1 MNNDEIIRKLADRF
15 MAGETS
21 LDEEQQLYRYFTSEE
36 VAEDLLPLRG
46 LFCSFA
52 AMKLGEEVVAE
63 CKPKSAHLHFYKVF
77 FGVAAS
83 IALMIAVGS
92 LFWSPE
98 RQDYCEAYVYNQHVT
113 DPEKVMQEVYGTMQ
127 TIHQND
133 GANVDHQLHDIFG
146 TD

>member
-1 MNNDEIIRKLADRF
+1 MNNDEIIRQLADRF
-15 MAGETS
+15 MAGDTS
-21 LDEEQQLYRYFTSEE
+21 LDEEQQLYRYFTGEE

-52 AMKLGEEVVAE
+52 AMKPDEEVVAE
-63 CKPKSAHLHFYKVF
+63 CKPKAAHLH
-77 FGVAAS
+77 
-83 IALMIAVGS
+83 AVGS

>member
-15 MAGETS
+15 MAGDTS
-21 LDEEQQLYRYFTSEE
+21 LDEEQQLYRYFTGEE

-52 AMKLGEEVVAE
+52 AMKPDEEVVAE

-77 FGVAAS
+77 V
-83 IALMIAVGS
+83 VGS

>member
-1 MNNDEIIRKLADRF
+1 MLFAYLFTRTLSASVLSEI
-15 MAGETS
+15 
-21 LDEEQQLYRYFTSEE
+21 
-36 VAEDLLPLRG
+36 
-46 LFCSFA
+46 
-52 AMKLGEEVVAE
+52 
-63 CKPKSAHLHFYKVF
+63 
-77 FGVAAS
+77 AAS